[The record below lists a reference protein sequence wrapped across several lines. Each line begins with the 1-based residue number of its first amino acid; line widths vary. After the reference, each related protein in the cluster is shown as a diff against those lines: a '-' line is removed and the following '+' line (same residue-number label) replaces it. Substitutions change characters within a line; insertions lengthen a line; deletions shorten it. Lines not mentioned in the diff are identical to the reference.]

1 MTERSEFLRDGQPS
15 IESFDDLLAMAR
27 AEPHP
32 CRLLTVLIKADTV
45 FRRRG
50 NAAEE
55 AMDEGLLEPLMS
67 RDWAVTPDLDLA
79 YITANADAVS
89 NEWRFLMTAIM
100 PGHRGVAPT
109 SDVCEPHLD
118 RMVRA
123 LRIGADL
130 SAFVFFDRAG
140 TPVRVANTSA

>member
-45 FRRRG
+45 FRRRD

-55 AMDEGLLEPLMS
+55 AMDEGLLVDFYQGHPG
-67 RDWAVTPDLDLA
+67 RA
-79 YITANADAVS
+79 TA
-89 NEWRFLMTAIM
+89 
-100 PGHRGVAPT
+100 
-109 SDVCEPHLD
+109 
-118 RMVRA
+118 
-123 LRIGADL
+123 
-130 SAFVFFDRAG
+130 
-140 TPVRVANTSA
+140 